1 VGGSAEKIT
10 KDYENATA
18 RHAEAM
24 AMLETEE
31 KLAQLF
37 RQTLNDREERWKLFR
52 QKISARARATF
63 VFVLSE
69 RSFHGH
75 LKINHGRRKLEIA
88 VQPDS
93 TQRDRSGREASS
105 LSGGEKSYSTICL
118 LLSLWDAVGAPIRC
132 LDEFDVY
139 MDSVN
144 RDISMK
150 LLVRAARNA
159 VGRQFI
165 LISPQAGIV
174 DSSPD
179 VKIIRLR
186 DPERNQTR
194 LNIGNQAPSV
204 DT

>member
-1 VGGSAEKIT
+1 
-10 KDYENATA
+10 
-18 RHAEAM
+18 M
-24 AMLETEE
+24 
-31 KLAQLF
+31 F
-37 RQTLNDREERWKLFR
+37 RKTLSDREERWKLFR

-75 LKINHGRRKLEIA
+75 LKINHNQRKLEIA
-88 VQPDS
+88 VQPDE
-93 TQRDRSGREASS
+93 TQRDRSGREANS

-144 RDISMK
+144 REISMK

-165 LISPQAGIV
+165 LISPQAGIL

-179 VKIIRLR
+179 VKIIKLQ

-194 LNIGNQAPSV
+194 LRLGAATGGAVGVPV
-204 DT
+204 